1 MELKQLRHFVA
12 LADTLS
18 FRRAAEATGIS
29 QQGISKSLA
38 QLEAQ
43 VGVQLVDRSRT
54 SVALTE
60 QGEQLLPYARTILAE
75 AQRMGDVLAD
85 MTGRKF
91 GQLKIG
97 AAPTLLDD
105 IVPATLLQYQALH
118 PRTRI
123 AVVSGDFKTLRNC
136 LLEGELDIVLATA
149 PDEAQGHLITL
160 HLVSSDRNAVVVR
173 AGHPLTSKGDI
184 THADLRRFPYLA
196 VPLYSKG
203 ESYLKD
209 LFSGSEQPI
218 PRPTLTTTSVAFAT
232 SWVERSDHW
241 WITPKRQI
249 SRSLRDG
256 ALVELEVSLQDEG
269 WPLAIATRRHA
280 ASSPA
285 VQTFTT
291 LLKAYVQGTA
301 GTDKV

>member
-29 QQGISKSLA
+29 QQGLSKSLS

-43 VGVQLVDRSRT
+43 VGVQLADRSRT

-60 QGEQLLPYARTILAE
+60 QGDQLLPYARTILAE
-75 AQRMGDVLAD
+75 AQRMDDVLAD

-97 AAPTLLDD
+97 AAPALLDD

-123 AVVSGDFKTLRNC
+123 AVVSGDFKTLRNS
-136 LLEGELDIVLATA
+136 LVEGELDIVLATA
-149 PDEAQGHLITL
+149 PDEAQGRLINL
-160 HLVSSDRNAVVVR
+160 DLVSSDRNAVVVR
-173 AGHPLTSKGDI
+173 AGHPLANKVAI
-184 THADLRRFPYLA
+184 THAELRRFPYRA
-196 VPLYSKG
+196 VPFYGKG
-203 ESYLKD
+203 ESYLKN
-209 LFSGSEQPI
+209 LFAGSERPI
-218 PRPTLTTTSVAFAT
+218 PRAALTTTSVAFAT
-232 SWVERSDHW
+232 SWVEASDHW

-249 SRSLRDG
+249 SRSLREG
-256 ALVELEVSLQDEG
+256 ALVELDVSVQDGG

-280 ASSPA
+280 TTSPA
-285 VQTFTT
+285 VHTFTT
-291 LLKAYVQGTA
+291 LLKEYVQGNS
-301 GTDKV
+301 